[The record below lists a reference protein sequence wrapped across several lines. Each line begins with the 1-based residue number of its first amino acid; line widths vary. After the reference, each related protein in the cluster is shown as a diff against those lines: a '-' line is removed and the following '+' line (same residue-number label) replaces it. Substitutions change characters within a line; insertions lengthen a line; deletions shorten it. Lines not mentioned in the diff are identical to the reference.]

1 MNCTIPASTL
11 NTSDKMEGTNLVIFR
26 RELVQA
32 LLNDMVAIQIRDHY
46 HDVQAKRDDDRVNMR
61 VRSVV
66 SLHHQR
72 TMQTRASQRAAG
84 ERR

>member
-1 MNCTIPASTL
+1 MSA
-11 NTSDKMEGTNLVIFR
+11 TNLVILR

-32 LLNDMVAIQIRDHY
+32 LLNDMVAIQILDQNN
-46 HDVQAKRDDDRVNMR
+46 DVQAERDDDRMNLRM
-61 VRSVV
+61 RSVV